1 MEGNRL
7 SVLQWESLVAQVA
20 NGINNLPLGL
30 GSKVE
35 CLEDLDIITPNRLL
49 LGRNNNRCP
58 SGPLTAQESFKRIL
72 KTNGKIYNTW
82 FRSWLKSYVP
92 TLLTRPKWLTSDE
105 DIKVGDVV
113 LFLKSEKEFER
124 DYQYRIIHL
133 VNTVKDG
140 NVRAVEGCPRSC
152 GHSTSR

>member
-1 MEGNRL
+1 MPVR
-7 SVLQWESLVAQVA
+7 S
-20 NGINNLPLGL
+20 
-30 GSKVE
+30 
-35 CLEDLDIITPNRLL
+35 RLL

-82 FRSWLKSYVP
+82 FRSWLKSHVP

-124 DYQYRIIHL
+124 DYQYGIIHL
-133 VNTVKDG
+133 VNTSKDG
-140 NVRAVEGCPRSC
+140 HVRTVEVEYQNHNEGVK
-152 GHSTSR
+152 GYTSRGVRDLVVIQPLDEPGINAELAEMAID